1 MINGY
6 GSGRRDSAG
15 SLTFNIPKE
24 GFMNAKKGIMLIGSV
39 ALAILF
45 LVGGAWVITAPPENV
60 EAWKEKQCN
69 EYVEQL
75 EMLNRYKLF
84 WSFVQRRVAFN
95 DCLKKVDESGQ
106 KP

>member
-1 MINGY
+1 M
-6 GSGRRDSAG
+6 DV
-15 SLTFNIPKE
+15 
-24 GFMNAKKGIMLIGSV
+24 KKGLVLVGSV
-39 ALAILF
+39 ALGIVA

-60 EAWKEKQCN
+60 EAWKAKQCN

-84 WSFVQRRVAFN
+84 WSFVQRRGAFN
-95 DCLKKVDESGQ
+95 DCLKRVDENAQ